1 MDTQPFSDMDW
12 LDTAAQTLDRAMQEN
27 LYSRFSQSKTD
38 FDRVHFM
45 QEYRTH
51 LLSSTF
57 QRYFSSQLTILKKN
71 PSKAIEF
78 RKQGN
83 DFFVNKNLS
92 RAACCYRAS
101 IALSNARSQDMA
113 LSYGNLSA
121 VLFELNLYHE
131 SIRAIQLA
139 SDDYPKELKFKLVFR
154 RAACY
159 HKLHDPERSAQE
171 LKICR
176 DLIKQTTGLDRKKI
190 DAFCREMDQLSEQTT
205 LLTQRKE
212 QEQQQ
217 QQRPSYQ
224 NLDDL
229 LQRSTTPSETLAKAL
244 LSSSDSESKIQDD
257 FCPPSPPSP
266 PRTLSIIDESKL
278 FYKGVHR
285 LIPCAS
291 SVLRVIYSKDKGR
304 HLIAT
309 EDIPADALI
318 LSERPFACL
327 LLPKFAYTYCDHW

>member
-1 MDTQPFSDMDW
+1 MMDPQPFSDMDW
-12 LDTAAQTLDRAMQEN
+12 LDTAAQTLDQAMQEN
-27 LYSRFSQSKTD
+27 LYPRFSQSKTD
-38 FDRVHFM
+38 LDRVQFM
-45 QEYRTH
+45 QEHRAT

-57 QRYFSSQLTILKKN
+57 QRYFSPEISLSKKN

-83 DFFVNKNLS
+83 EFFVNKNLS

-101 IALSNARSQDMA
+101 IALSQMHSQDMA

-171 LKICR
+171 LKLCR

-190 DAFCREMDQLSEQTT
+190 DAFCREMDQLSEQTA

-212 QEQQQ
+212 QEQ
-217 QQRPSYQ
+217 RTSFQ

-229 LQRSTTPSETLAKAL
+229 VQRSATPSETLAKAL
-244 LSSSDSESKIQDD
+244 LSSDSESKIKED

-266 PRTLSIIDESKL
+266 PRTLPIIDESKL
-278 FYKGVHR
+278 LYKGPHR
-285 LIPCAS
+285 SIPCAS
-291 SVLRVIYSKDKGR
+291 SVLRVIYSKEKGR

-318 LSERPFACL
+318 LSERPYACL